1 MLCLYHIVHTVTRLR
16 RRSQQAMD
24 PVTWYALAI
33 GGPLSTSIV
42 VNLALLTFNALRYLT
57 HGNLLH
63 YLSWKTIFRS
73 TRLLRRITWLRLM
86 LAVLF
91 IAANAVPLAVGVHD
105 VSGFVRRSGV
115 LSVVNMAPLFLGTQ
129 MNVIAS
135 GCGLSLRALVALHRW
150 LGIMAIVQGL
160 THTAVALSTESSTD
174 VGKFSDTSGIVVAS
188 IMVAFPLTSIIRRRT
203 YEMFAAVHF
212 GLAVC
217 AGVFVYLHN
226 PTSNVLDAPK
236 RYVVAAG
243 GCLGLGWLVRLGMM
257 VYRNVQLGAPS
268 SRVAVRT
275 ITFELGETSIPVED
289 AVHIHVRL
297 PRPWNIRAGQYV
309 YLTVPAVSHTAVVQ
323 SHPFYI
329 AWWYRVNDD
338 DYIVLI
344 AQKQQGFTQ
353 KIFHMKD
360 NKLTNNYRSRAFI
373 DGPYGQEMNLDAY
386 DNIVL
391 FATGIGIA
399 GQLSHVA
406 QLLRSYFDCGVKTK
420 RVTLFWQVDAE
431 IQLGWVADRM
441 QQLLELDEKS
451 QVLHIYLFVVGG
463 FVSREASA
471 TNFVNRG
478 KRIVVTYKDMDAAY
492 LTDAELGQHGGRTV
506 ISLCADPQIVDRVR
520 DVVQRR
526 GGAKVR
532 LICLDFGPDSARRPG
547 LCLA

>member
-1 MLCLYHIVHTVTRLR
+1 MLCLYHIVHTVTQLR

-63 YLSWKTIFRS
+63 YLSWKTISRS

-188 IMVAFPLTSIIRRRT
+188 IMVAIPLTSIIRRRT

-226 PTSNVLDAPK
+226 PTSDVLGAPK
-236 RYVVAAG
+236 RYIVAAG
-243 GCLGLGWLVRLGMM
+243 GCLGLVWLIRLSMM

-289 AVHIHVRL
+289 AVHIHIRL

-344 AQKQQGFTQ
+344 AQKRQGFTQ

-373 DGPYGQEMNLDAY
+373 DGPYGQDMNLDAY
-386 DNIVL
+386 DNVVL

-406 QLLRSYFDCGVKTK
+406 QLLRSYYDCGVKTK

-463 FVSREASA
+463 FVSREASV
-471 TNFVNRG
+471 TDFVNRG

-506 ISLCADPQIVDRVR
+506 ISHPQIVDRVR

-526 GGAKVR
+526 GDAKVR
-532 LICLDFGPDSARRPG
+532 LTCLDFGPDSARRPG

>member
-1 MLCLYHIVHTVTRLR
+1 
-16 RRSQQAMD
+16 
-24 PVTWYALAI
+24 
-33 GGPLSTSIV
+33 
-42 VNLALLTFNALRYLT
+42 
-57 HGNLLH
+57 
-63 YLSWKTIFRS
+63 
-73 TRLLRRITWLRLM
+73 
-86 LAVLF
+86 
-91 IAANAVPLAVGVHD
+91 
-105 VSGFVRRSGV
+105 
-115 LSVVNMAPLFLGTQ
+115 
-129 MNVIAS
+129 
-135 GCGLSLRALVALHRW
+135 
-150 LGIMAIVQGL
+150 MAIVQGL

-188 IMVAFPLTSIIRRRT
+188 IMVAIPLTSIIRRRT
-203 YEMFAAVHF
+203 YEMFAALHF

-226 PTSNVLDAPK
+226 PTSDVLDAPK

-243 GCLGLGWLVRLGMM
+243 GCLGLVWLVRLSMT
-257 VYRNVQLGAPS
+257 VYRNVAS
-268 SRVAVRT
+268 SARLRV
-275 ITFELGETSIPVED
+275 G
-289 AVHIHVRL
+289 
-297 PRPWNIRAGQYV
+297 PWNIRAGQYV
-309 YLTVPAVSHTAVVQ
+309 YLTVPAVSHTAVGQ

-344 AQKQQGFTQ
+344 SQKRQGFTQ

-386 DNIVL
+386 DNVVL

-406 QLLRSYFDCGVKTK
+406 QLLRGYYDCGVKTK

-463 FVSREASA
+463 FVSREASV
-471 TNFVNRG
+471 TDFVNRG

-506 ISLCADPQIVDRVR
+506 IS
-520 DVVQRR
+520 R
-526 GGAKVR
+526 G
-532 LICLDFGPDSARRPG
+532 
-547 LCLA
+547 